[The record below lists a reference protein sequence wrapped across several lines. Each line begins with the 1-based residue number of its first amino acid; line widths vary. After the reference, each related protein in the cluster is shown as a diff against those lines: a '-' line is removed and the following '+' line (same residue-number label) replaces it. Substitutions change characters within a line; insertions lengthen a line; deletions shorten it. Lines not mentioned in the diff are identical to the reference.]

1 MGDVKERLCISCK
14 YLLFILERNSTHQ
27 TIIIIRAGIEM
38 FPTIIRA
45 ERFAQ
50 TCVFLPHIEHIVE
63 FLVVTT
69 GETCWN
75 STAKLHCNSHMVGFH

>member
-1 MGDVKERLCISCK
+1 MYFLQISQK
-14 YLLFILERNSTHQ
+14 IILFILERNSTHQ

-50 TCVFLPHIEHIVE
+50 TCVFFATHRTYCRV
-63 FLVVTT
+63 F
-69 GETCWN
+69 GCDYR
-75 STAKLHCNSHMVGFH
+75 